1 MDGISA
7 VQKSI
12 TVVLVAIAV
21 ALVVGQLLGQPLLIG
36 YVATGSMDPTL
47 AVGDGFVAIPP
58 VLAGGIGPGDVITY
72 EAQAI
77 DGGGPTTHRVVGT
90 TAEGYI
96 TQGDANSFTDQDA
109 GEPPVT
115 ETQVLAVVL
124 QVDGEVVKI
133 PSIGTGATAVQ
144 NVVGSITG
152 AIGVGGAGRI
162 GVMTSGFGIVLIA
175 ATLLYG
181 FLTSENH
188 RETSRSTSRS
198 DMVSSRV
205 VLGGLI
211 LLLMVPL
218 LTSMVLPSDT
228 TTNRLFSAEA
238 SIAGDGGRVTAGG
251 STVFPFALENNQYVP
266 KVVIVEPA
274 SSGIEVL
281 NSTLAIQHGESEAVR
296 LRVTAPAETGAFAR
310 SYSEH
315 HYLHVLPIP
324 VIKLLHAIN
333 PFVAKLLLSVVPTLP
348 IVGLYVFFVGV
359 RPISLRQAHR

>member
-1 MDGISA
+1 MGVVSA

-12 TVVLVAIAV
+12 TGILVAIAV
-21 ALVVGQLLGQPLLIG
+21 VLVVGQLLGQPLLLG

-58 VLAGGIGPGDVITY
+58 VLAGSIGPGDVITY

-124 QVDGEVVKI
+124 QVDGEVVQI
-133 PSIGTGATAVQ
+133 PSVGVGATAVQ

-152 AIGVGGAGRI
+152 AIGVGGAGQI
-162 GVMTSGFGIVLIA
+162 GVITGGFGIVLIA
-175 ATLLYG
+175 ATLIYG
-181 FLTSENH
+181 FLTSENR
-188 RETSRSTSRS
+188 RETDRSTRRN

-205 VLGGLI
+205 VLAGLI
-211 LLLMVPL
+211 VILMFPL

-228 TTNRLFSAEA
+228 TTNRLFSADP
-238 SIAGDGGRVTAGG
+238 SIAGDGGRVAAGG
-251 STVFPFALENNQYVP
+251 SEVFPFAVANNQYIP

-281 NSTLAIQHGESEAVR
+281 DSTINISHGEREQVR
-296 LRVTAPAETGAFAR
+296 LKVTAPPETGAFAR

-315 HYLHVLPIP
+315 HYVHVLPTA
-324 VIKLLHAIN
+324 VIELLHAVN

-348 IVGLYVFFVGV
+348 VVGVYVFFVGV
-359 RPISLRQAHR
+359 RPISLRQTHR